1 MGGIP
6 TNYHGEVISA
16 SGGDENAVVPGLMA
30 IGEAACVSVHGA
42 NRLGTNSLLDIVV
55 FGRAAAHRAAETCTP
70 GGTARSAPQAAT
82 DKALE
87 RFDRMRHAKG
97 NTGAASIRLEM
108 QQVMQKHAAVFR
120 SSDTLSGGVKN
131 MDQVAAQMGDIGIKD
146 QSLIWNTD
154 LVEAMELENLMG
166 QALVTIRSADQ
177 REESRGAHAHED
189 WPERDDENW
198 MKHTVMWLDDNNQS
212 RLDYRKVVMNTL
224 SNDVAPIPPA
234 PRVY

>member
-1 MGGIP
+1 
-6 TNYHGEVISA
+6 
-16 SGGDENAVVPGLMA
+16 
-30 IGEAACVSVHGA
+30 
-42 NRLGTNSLLDIVV
+42 
-55 FGRAAAHRAAETCTP
+55 
-70 GGTARSAPQAAT
+70 
-82 DKALE
+82 
-87 RFDRMRHAKG
+87 MRHAKG
-97 NTGAASIRLEM
+97 GTGAAEIRLKM

-120 SSDTLSGGVKN
+120 STDTLADGVSS
-131 MDQVAAQMGDIGIKD
+131 MDRVAAQMGDIGIRD

-154 LVEAMELENLMG
+154 LIEAMELENLMG

-198 MKHTVMWLDDNNQS
+198 MKHTVMWLDDNNES

>member
-1 MGGIP
+1 
-6 TNYHGEVISA
+6 
-16 SGGDENAVVPGLMA
+16 
-30 IGEAACVSVHGA
+30 
-42 NRLGTNSLLDIVV
+42 
-55 FGRAAAHRAAETCTP
+55 
-70 GGTARSAPQAAT
+70 
-82 DKALE
+82 
-87 RFDRMRHAKG
+87 MRHAKG

-120 SSDTLSGGVKN
+120 SSDTLSDGVKN

-198 MKHTVMWLDDNNQS
+198 MKHTVMWLDDNNRS

>member
-1 MGGIP
+1 
-6 TNYHGEVISA
+6 
-16 SGGDENAVVPGLMA
+16 
-30 IGEAACVSVHGA
+30 
-42 NRLGTNSLLDIVV
+42 
-55 FGRAAAHRAAETCTP
+55 
-70 GGTARSAPQAAT
+70 
-82 DKALE
+82 
-87 RFDRMRHAKG
+87 MRHAKG
-97 NTGAASIRLEM
+97 DTGAASIRLEM

-120 SSDTLSGGVKN
+120 STDSLADGVSN
-131 MDQVAAQMGDIGIKD
+131 MDQVAARMGDIGVKD

-154 LVEAMELENLMG
+154 LVEAMELENLIG

-189 WPERDDENW
+189 WPDRDDETW
-198 MKHTVMWLDDNNQS
+198 MKHTVMWLDENNES

>member
-1 MGGIP
+1 
-6 TNYHGEVISA
+6 
-16 SGGDENAVVPGLMA
+16 
-30 IGEAACVSVHGA
+30 
-42 NRLGTNSLLDIVV
+42 
-55 FGRAAAHRAAETCTP
+55 
-70 GGTARSAPQAAT
+70 
-82 DKALE
+82 
-87 RFDRMRHAKG
+87 MRHAKG
-97 NTGAASIRLEM
+97 ETGAASIRMEM

-120 SSDTLSGGVKN
+120 SSDSLTDGVRN
-131 MDQVAAQMGDIGIKD
+131 MDQVAAQMNDIGIKD

-177 REESRGAHAHED
+177 RAESRGAHAHED

>member
-1 MGGIP
+1 
-6 TNYHGEVISA
+6 
-16 SGGDENAVVPGLMA
+16 GD
-30 IGEAACVSVHGA
+30 
-42 NRLGTNSLLDIVV
+42 
-55 FGRAAAHRAAETCTP
+55 
-70 GGTARSAPQAAT
+70 
-82 DKALE
+82 
-87 RFDRMRHAKG
+87 
-97 NTGAASIRLEM
+97 TGAAEIRLEM
-108 QQVMQKHAAVFR
+108 QHVMQKHAAVFR
-120 SSDTLSGGVKN
+120 STDTLADGVSS
-131 MDQVAAQMGDIGIKD
+131 MDRVAAQMGDIGIRD

-154 LVEAMELENLMG
+154 LIEAMELENLMG

-198 MKHTVMWLDDNNQS
+198 MKHTVMWLDDNNES

>member
-1 MGGIP
+1 
-6 TNYHGEVISA
+6 
-16 SGGDENAVVPGLMA
+16 MA

-55 FGRAAAHRAAETCTP
+55 FGRAAAHRATETCTP
-70 GGTARSAPQAAT
+70 GGTARTAPQAAT

-97 NTGAASIRLEM
+97 GTGAAEIRMEM

-120 SSDTLSGGVKN
+120 STDSLADGVSS
-131 MDQVAAQMGDIGIKD
+131 MDRVAAQMGDIGIKD

-154 LVEAMELENLMG
+154 LIEAMELENLMG

-198 MKHTVMWLDDNNQS
+198 MKHTVMWLDDDNES